1 VRYDL
6 TGKVNCRSTDLV
18 LFRISTATYLFHDLL
33 QLAPRQWRYLDP
45 YFPWSPRAPLLHSN
59 CIALLLRPTELIR
72 TAKLIN
78 GFASTLKQVGT
89 IVKEDDRLPSHE
101 VGIRSSISLALW
113 CLKVVTRDFVKAI
126 AVPKSLRW
134 ILIQPG
140 DKSLYTAQIWYC
152 INLHVPTTYRSQ
164 TNDPVL

>member
-1 VRYDL
+1 MA
-6 TGKVNCRSTDLV
+6 V
-18 LFRISTATYLFHDLL
+18 LGSILPVVSQSSALALELYRIAASSHIGTA
-33 QLAPRQWRYLDP
+33 
-45 YFPWSPRAPLLHSN
+45 
-59 CIALLLRPTELIR
+59 TELIR

-113 CLKVVTRDFVKAI
+113 CLKIVTRDFVKAI

-140 DKSLYTAQIWYC
+140 DKSLYTVQIWYC

-164 TNDPVL
+164 TNDPVP